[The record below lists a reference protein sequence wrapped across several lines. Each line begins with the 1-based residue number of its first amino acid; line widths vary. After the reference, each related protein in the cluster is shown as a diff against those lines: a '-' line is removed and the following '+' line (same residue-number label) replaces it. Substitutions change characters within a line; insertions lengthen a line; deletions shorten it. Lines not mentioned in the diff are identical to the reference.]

1 MEWKAKEK
9 MENPLSFFV
18 FEFFLWTFFFLFFA
32 FFCKVSFEMKNVF
45 FDLFFFSCFSFFLQP
60 KKKANQKSEKKW
72 KKVKKFS
79 KKKSEEKKQKKSKN
93 KKMLLCFAKI
103 EKNWKRQ
110 SFLSKFLWTK
120 VFSQARSF
128 NHSELAKN
136 FFFHH
141 CFVFL
146 YIIFLKERKKT

>member
-9 MENPLSFFV
+9 MENPLSLLCFWIFFV
-18 FEFFLWTFFFLFFA
+18 NFFLFVFCFFLQSFFWNEKRFFRSFFLLLLFLFFA
-32 FFCKVSFEMKNVF
+32 
-45 FDLFFFSCFSFFLQP
+45 LQ
-60 KKKANQKSEKKW
+60 KKSEPKKW

-120 VFSQARSF
+120 VFSQERSF

-136 FFFHH
+136 FFFTIVLFF
-141 CFVFL
+141 CTSFFW
-146 YIIFLKERKKT
+146 KSEKKT